1 MSAKTLSE
9 CSRPHGGAYAPSVIG
24 FPRRLSSLVRTTYPP
39 KRMRSG
45 ALQFRRFLRII
56 SRKIEG
62 LSDWVVG
69 CICSQSFV
77 KPRLSSLA
85 FVFQVMIFF
94 CCSMW
99 AQKSTSLRPFTHIE
113 SLVRL
118 FLAATTSHFF
128 LNVLLQACYFAGS
141 FVYHEEPIDVG
152 LKKVKFLKLTH
163 P

>member
-1 MSAKTLSE
+1 
-9 CSRPHGGAYAPSVIG
+9 
-24 FPRRLSSLVRTTYPP
+24 
-39 KRMRSG
+39 
-45 ALQFRRFLRII
+45 
-56 SRKIEG
+56 
-62 LSDWVVG
+62 
-69 CICSQSFV
+69 
-77 KPRLSSLA
+77 
-85 FVFQVMIFF
+85 
-94 CCSMW
+94 MW

-163 P
+163 DWRCNLAPCVCLSTLRVGNVIVLPQFVFL